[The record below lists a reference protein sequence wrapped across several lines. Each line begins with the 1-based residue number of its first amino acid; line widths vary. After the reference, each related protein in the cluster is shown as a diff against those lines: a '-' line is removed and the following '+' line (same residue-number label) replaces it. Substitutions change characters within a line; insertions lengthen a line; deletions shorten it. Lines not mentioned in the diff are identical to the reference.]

1 MRIQL
6 LPHARRAGIA
16 PDSPVLMP
24 RARIYPRRHD
34 GRGAGI
40 VDQLPRLTSS

>member
-6 LPHARRAGIA
+6 LPHAWHAGIA

-24 RARIYPRRHD
+24 RVQMYSRRHD
-34 GRGAGI
+34 GRDIGI
-40 VDQLPRLTSS
+40 IDQFPHLASS